1 MEVRGR
7 GGDQRPGTRTG
18 LLTPNCALHISML
31 LLGWDGTNND
41 KKTRMMAMRL
51 FGIN

>member
-1 MEVRGR
+1 MEVTGW

-18 LLTPNCALHISML
+18 LLIPNSAFHISML
-31 LLGWDGTNND
+31 LLGWDVTNS
-41 KKTRMMAMRL
+41 TRVMTTRL